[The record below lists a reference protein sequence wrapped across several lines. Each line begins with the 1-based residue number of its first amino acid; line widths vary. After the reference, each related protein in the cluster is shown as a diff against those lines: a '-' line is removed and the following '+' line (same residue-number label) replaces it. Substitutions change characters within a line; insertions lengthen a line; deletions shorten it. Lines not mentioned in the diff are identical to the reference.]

1 MGLLAFNYK
10 FITVQAIN
18 CIGNNV
24 YTSDLYGD
32 ALIAFGTRDLVIFG
46 SFIFFFFFLG
56 SLLVSCFL
64 DCTLHSLLYLHKNFI
79 AEINPCILNV

>member
-32 ALIAFGTRDLVIFG
+32 ALVAFGTRDLVILG
-46 SFIFFFFFLG
+46 SFIFF
-56 SLLVSCFL
+56 LLFSW
-64 DCTLHSLLYLHKNFI
+64 
-79 AEINPCILNV
+79 